1 MLTKKDIRKEYL
13 EKRLNLPDNV
23 IATLN
28 RELLNQCRRLD
39 YSAFRMAHIFLPI
52 TEKKEADTH
61 ALVDWA
67 RATYPAL
74 QWALSKS
81 DMRSAEMEH
90 FLWKPETVLVRN
102 AYGIPEPTGGLP
114 LMPAEMD
121 LVFVPMLAFDKK
133 GHRVGYGKGM
143 YDRFLKQCLPTVTTI
158 GLSLFEPVEAI
169 ADVNDKDVPL
179 HMVVTPQTIY
189 DFKKSD

>member
-28 RELLNQCRRLD
+28 RELLDQCRRLD

-67 RATYPAL
+67 RETYPAL

-90 FLWKPETVLVRN
+90 FLWKPDTVLVRN
-102 AYGIPEPTGGLP
+102 AYGIPEPDGGLP

-158 GLSLFEPVEAI
+158 GLSLFEPVDAI
-169 ADVNDKDVPL
+169 ADVNENDVPL

-189 DFKKSD
+189 DFKKS

>member
-28 RELLNQCRRLD
+28 RELLEQCRRLD

-67 RATYPAL
+67 RMTYPAL

-81 DMRSAEMEH
+81 DMRNAEMEH

-102 AYGIPEPTGGLP
+102 AYGIPEPAGGLP

-158 GLSLFEPVEAI
+158 GLSLFEPVDAI
-169 ADVNDKDVPL
+169 ADVNENDVPL

-189 DFKKSD
+189 DFKKS